1 MRGER
6 LKIVL
11 DADVI
16 IHFSKGGLLSV
27 LPQIFP
33 EYEYVVLDKVY
44 DELRTVKAQLDN
56 QMLYFGNIKKVEF
69 APGLEMMREYAL
81 LKNTFGDGESACMA
95 YCRYTEDIIGS
106 SNLRDIKNY
115 CQLHEIVYLTT
126 LDFLYYAWRRNL
138 IGEKDCLAFVKE
150 VTSKGS
156 RLPALES
163 IRNYVPNAEL

>member
-1 MRGER
+1 M
-6 LKIVL
+6 KIVL

-44 DELRTVKAQLDN
+44 DELRTVKTQLDN
-56 QMLYFGNIKKVEF
+56 QMLYFGNIRKIEF
-69 APGLEMMREYAL
+69 APGLEMMREYAM
-81 LKNTFGDGESACMA
+81 LKKTFGDGESACMA

-115 CQLHEIVYLTT
+115 CQMHKIVYLI
-126 LDFLYYAWRRNL
+126 LKSYIDRHKL
-138 IGEKDCLAFVKE
+138 ISTAEHKLVLVASVIAC
-150 VTSKGS
+150 
-156 RLPALES
+156 PS
-163 IRNYVPNAEL
+163 IIRVFA